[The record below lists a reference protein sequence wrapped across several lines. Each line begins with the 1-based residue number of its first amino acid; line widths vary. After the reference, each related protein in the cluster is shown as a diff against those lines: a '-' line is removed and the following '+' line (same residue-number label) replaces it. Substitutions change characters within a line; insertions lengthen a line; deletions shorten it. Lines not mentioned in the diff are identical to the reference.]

1 MAESILKADEQ
12 GLLSDRVY
20 ATEAAAAGQ
29 DFHFAQG
36 LLGAPSRIF
45 VNSRKHIESCPPLC
59 QGTAT
64 CIF

>member
-29 DFHFAQG
+29 DFHFAKE
-36 LLGAPSRIF
+36 LLHVYSDRFQAR
-45 VNSRKHIESCPPLC
+45 
-59 QGTAT
+59 
-64 CIF
+64 